1 MNLEIATRLV
11 GLRKANKLS
20 QEALAE
26 KLGISRQAVSKWE
39 RAEASPDT
47 DNLIALAKLYH
58 VSLDELLKINE
69 EEETD
74 SAGGV
79 DVGTDGIAGGSA
91 ASAGMRGAESEV
103 LPVGM
108 RGAEGEVLPVGTQEV
123 GESITEQV
131 TGSSREGGQE
141 GTGVGED
148 DVYIGLKGIHVKSH
162 SGEEV
167 HIDRRGIHV
176 RDMKSDV
183 HIGGNGV
190 FVNGEKVRSVEI
202 PLGVLAIIIYIV
214 IGFCFDLWHP
224 GWLLFILIPIISSLV
239 DAVCKRDAS
248 LFLYPVF
255 AFGIF
260 LYAGIVHTL
269 WHPAWVI
276 FLTIPIFYFLT
287 GAVKDRAEKE

>member
-69 EEETD
+69 EEERD

-91 ASAGMRGAESEV
+91 ASAGMRGAE
-103 LPVGM
+103 
-108 RGAEGEVLPVGTQEV
+108 GEVLPADTREA

-141 GTGVGED
+141 DTGVGED

-248 LFLYPVF
+248 LFQYPVF

-287 GAVKDRAEKE
+287 GSMKDRAEKE

>member
-91 ASAGMRGAESEV
+91 ASAGMRGAE
-103 LPVGM
+103 
-108 RGAEGEVLPVGTQEV
+108 GEVLPADTREA
-123 GESITEQV
+123 GESITEQAA
-131 TGSSREGGQE
+131 GSCREGGQE

-248 LFLYPVF
+248 LFQYPVF

-260 LYAGIVHTL
+260 LYAGIVHSL
-269 WHPAWVI
+269 WHPAWVS

-287 GAVKDRAEKE
+287 GAVKNRAEKE

>member
-69 EEETD
+69 EEERD

-79 DVGTDGIAGGSA
+79 DVGTDGIAGGSG
-91 ASAGMRGAESEV
+91 ASA
-103 LPVGM
+103 GM
-108 RGAEGEVLPVGTQEV
+108 RGAEGEVLPADTREA
-123 GESITEQV
+123 GESITEQAA
-131 TGSSREGGQE
+131 GSCREGGQE
-141 GTGVGED
+141 GTGGGED

-248 LFLYPVF
+248 LFQYPVF

-269 WHPAWVI
+269 WHLAWVV
-276 FLTIPIFYFLT
+276 FLFFSIFYFLT
-287 GAVKDRAEKE
+287 GAVKNRAEKE

>member
-69 EEETD
+69 EEERD

-91 ASAGMRGAESEV
+91 ASAGMRGAE
-103 LPVGM
+103 
-108 RGAEGEVLPVGTQEV
+108 GEVLPADTREA
-123 GESITEQV
+123 GESITEQAA
-131 TGSSREGGQE
+131 GSCREGGQE
-141 GTGVGED
+141 GTGGGED

-176 RDMKSDV
+176 RDRKSDV

-248 LFLYPVF
+248 LFQYPVF

-269 WHPAWVI
+269 WHLAWVV

-287 GAVKDRAEKE
+287 GAVKNRAEKE

>member
-91 ASAGMRGAESEV
+91 ASAGMRGAE
-103 LPVGM
+103 
-108 RGAEGEVLPVGTQEV
+108 GEVLPADTPED
-123 GESITEQV
+123 GESITEQAA
-131 TGSSREGGQE
+131 GSCREGGQE
-141 GTGVGED
+141 GTGGGED

-248 LFLYPVF
+248 LFQYPVF

-269 WHPAWVI
+269 WHPAWVV

>member
-69 EEETD
+69 EEERD

-91 ASAGMRGAESEV
+91 ASAGMRGAE
-103 LPVGM
+103 
-108 RGAEGEVLPVGTQEV
+108 GEVLPADTREA
-123 GESITEQV
+123 GESITEQAA
-131 TGSSREGGQE
+131 GSSREGGQE

-176 RDMKSDV
+176 RDRKSDV

-248 LFLYPVF
+248 LFQYPVF

-260 LYAGIVHTL
+260 LYAGIVHSL
-269 WHPAWVI
+269 WHPAWVS

-287 GAVKDRAEKE
+287 GAVKDRAERE

>member
-69 EEETD
+69 EEERD

-91 ASAGMRGAESEV
+91 ASAGMRGAE
-103 LPVGM
+103 
-108 RGAEGEVLPVGTQEV
+108 GEVLPADTREA

-141 GTGVGED
+141 DTGVGED

-248 LFLYPVF
+248 LFQYPVF

-260 LYAGIVHTL
+260 LYAGIVHAM

>member
-1 MNLEIATRLV
+1 
-11 GLRKANKLS
+11 
-20 QEALAE
+20 
-26 KLGISRQAVSKWE
+26 
-39 RAEASPDT
+39 
-47 DNLIALAKLYH
+47 
-58 VSLDELLKINE
+58 
-69 EEETD
+69 
-74 SAGGV
+74 
-79 DVGTDGIAGGSA
+79 
-91 ASAGMRGAESEV
+91 
-103 LPVGM
+103 M

-123 GESITEQV
+123 GESITEQAA
-131 TGSSREGGQE
+131 GSSREGGQE

>member
-91 ASAGMRGAESEV
+91 ASAGMRGAE
-103 LPVGM
+103 
-108 RGAEGEVLPVGTQEV
+108 GEVLPADTREA
-123 GESITEQV
+123 GESITEQAA
-131 TGSSREGGQE
+131 GSCREGGQE
-141 GTGVGED
+141 GTGGGED

-176 RDMKSDV
+176 RDRKSDV

-248 LFLYPVF
+248 LFQYPVF

-269 WHPAWVI
+269 WHPAWVV

-287 GAVKDRAEKE
+287 VAVKDRAEKE

>member
-91 ASAGMRGAESEV
+91 ASAGMRGAE
-103 LPVGM
+103 
-108 RGAEGEVLPVGTQEV
+108 GEVLPADTREA
-123 GESITEQV
+123 GESITEQAA
-131 TGSSREGGQE
+131 GSCREGGQE
-141 GTGVGED
+141 GTGGGED

-248 LFLYPVF
+248 LFQYPVF

-269 WHPAWVI
+269 WHPAWVV

-287 GAVKDRAEKE
+287 GAVKDRAERE

>member
-69 EEETD
+69 EEERD

-91 ASAGMRGAESEV
+91 ASAGMRGAE
-103 LPVGM
+103 
-108 RGAEGEVLPVGTQEV
+108 GEVLPADTREA
-123 GESITEQV
+123 GESITEQAA
-131 TGSSREGGQE
+131 GSCREGGQE
-141 GTGVGED
+141 GTGGGED

-248 LFLYPVF
+248 LFQYPVF

-287 GAVKDRAEKE
+287 GSMKDRAEKE

>member
-91 ASAGMRGAESEV
+91 ASAGMRGAE
-103 LPVGM
+103 
-108 RGAEGEVLPVGTQEV
+108 GEVLPADTREA
-123 GESITEQV
+123 GESITEQAA
-131 TGSSREGGQE
+131 GSCREGGQE
-141 GTGVGED
+141 GTGGGED

-248 LFLYPVF
+248 LFQYPVF

-260 LYAGIVHTL
+260 LYAGIVHSL
-269 WHPAWVI
+269 WHPAWVV

-287 GAVKDRAEKE
+287 GAVKDRAERE

>member
-91 ASAGMRGAESEV
+91 ASAGMRGAE
-103 LPVGM
+103 
-108 RGAEGEVLPVGTQEV
+108 GEVLPADTREA
-123 GESITEQV
+123 GESITEQAA
-131 TGSSREGGQE
+131 GSCREGGQE

-176 RDMKSDV
+176 RDRKSDV

-248 LFLYPVF
+248 LFQYPVF

-269 WHPAWVI
+269 WHPAWVV

>member
-91 ASAGMRGAESEV
+91 ASAGMRGAE
-103 LPVGM
+103 
-108 RGAEGEVLPVGTQEV
+108 GEVLPADTREA
-123 GESITEQV
+123 GESITEQAA
-131 TGSSREGGQE
+131 GSCREGGQE

-176 RDMKSDV
+176 RDRKSDV

-239 DAVCKRDAS
+239 DAVCKRDVS
-248 LFLYPVF
+248 LFQYPVF

-269 WHPAWVI
+269 WHPAWVV

>member
-91 ASAGMRGAESEV
+91 ASAGMRGAE
-103 LPVGM
+103 
-108 RGAEGEVLPVGTQEV
+108 GEVLPADTREA

-141 GTGVGED
+141 DTGVGED

-176 RDMKSDV
+176 RDRKSDV

-248 LFLYPVF
+248 LFQYPVF

-269 WHPAWVI
+269 WHPAWVV

-287 GAVKDRAEKE
+287 GAVKDRAERE

>member
-11 GLRKANKLS
+11 ELRKANKLS

-58 VSLDELLKINE
+58 VSLDELLKINK

-79 DVGTDGIAGGSA
+79 EVGTDGIAGGSA
-91 ASAGMRGAESEV
+91 ASAGMRGAE
-103 LPVGM
+103 
-108 RGAEGEVLPVGTQEV
+108 GEVLPADTREA
-123 GESITEQV
+123 GESITEQAA
-131 TGSSREGGQE
+131 GSSREGGQE

-248 LFLYPVF
+248 LFQYPVF

-269 WHPAWVI
+269 WHPAWVV
-276 FLTIPIFYFLT
+276 FLAIPIFYFLT
-287 GAVKDRAEKE
+287 GSMKDRAEKE

>member
-11 GLRKANKLS
+11 ELRKANKLS

-69 EEETD
+69 EEERG

-91 ASAGMRGAESEV
+91 VSA
-103 LPVGM
+103 GM
-108 RGAEGEVLPVGTQEV
+108 RGAEGEVLPADTREA
-123 GESITEQV
+123 GESITEQAA
-131 TGSSREGGQE
+131 GSCREGGQE
-141 GTGVGED
+141 DTGVGED

-239 DAVCKRDAS
+239 DAVCKRDVS
-248 LFLYPVF
+248 LFQYPVF

-269 WHPAWVI
+269 WHPAWVV

>member
-91 ASAGMRGAESEV
+91 ASAGMRGAE
-103 LPVGM
+103 
-108 RGAEGEVLPVGTQEV
+108 GEVLPADTREA
-123 GESITEQV
+123 GESITEQAA
-131 TGSSREGGQE
+131 GSCREGGQE

-248 LFLYPVF
+248 LFQYPVF

-269 WHPAWVI
+269 WHPAWVV

>member
-69 EEETD
+69 EEERD

-91 ASAGMRGAESEV
+91 ASAGMRGAE
-103 LPVGM
+103 
-108 RGAEGEVLPVGTQEV
+108 GEVLPADTREA
-123 GESITEQV
+123 GESITEQAA
-131 TGSSREGGQE
+131 GSSREGGQE

-176 RDMKSDV
+176 RDRKSDV

-248 LFLYPVF
+248 LFQYPVF

-269 WHPAWVI
+269 WHPAWVS

-287 GAVKDRAEKE
+287 GSMKDRAEKE

>member
-69 EEETD
+69 EEERD

-91 ASAGMRGAESEV
+91 ASAGMRGAE
-103 LPVGM
+103 
-108 RGAEGEVLPVGTQEV
+108 GEVLPADTREA

-141 GTGVGED
+141 DTGVGED

-248 LFLYPVF
+248 LFQYPVF

-269 WHPAWVI
+269 WHLAWVV

-287 GAVKDRAEKE
+287 GAVKNRAEKE

>member
-69 EEETD
+69 EEERD

-91 ASAGMRGAESEV
+91 ASAGMRGAE
-103 LPVGM
+103 
-108 RGAEGEVLPVGTQEV
+108 GEVLPADTREA

-141 GTGVGED
+141 DTGVGED

-248 LFLYPVF
+248 LFQYPVF

-269 WHPAWVI
+269 WHPAWVV

>member
-74 SAGGV
+74 RAMPA
-79 DVGTDGIAGGSA
+79 DT
-91 ASAGMRGAESEV
+91 R
-103 LPVGM
+103 
-108 RGAEGEVLPVGTQEV
+108 EV
-123 GESITEQV
+123 GESITEQAA
-131 TGSSREGGQE
+131 GSCREGGQK

-248 LFLYPVF
+248 LFQYPVF

-269 WHPAWVI
+269 WHPAWVV

>member
-91 ASAGMRGAESEV
+91 ASAGMRGAE
-103 LPVGM
+103 
-108 RGAEGEVLPVGTQEV
+108 GEVLPADTREA
-123 GESITEQV
+123 GESITEQAA
-131 TGSSREGGQE
+131 GSCRE
-141 GTGVGED
+141 GTGGGED

-248 LFLYPVF
+248 LFQYPVF

-269 WHPAWVI
+269 WHPAWVV

>member
-69 EEETD
+69 EEERD

-91 ASAGMRGAESEV
+91 ASAGMRGAE
-103 LPVGM
+103 
-108 RGAEGEVLPVGTQEV
+108 GEVLPADTREA

-141 GTGVGED
+141 DTGVGED

-248 LFLYPVF
+248 LFQYPVF

-269 WHPAWVI
+269 WHPAWVV

-287 GAVKDRAEKE
+287 GAVKDRAERE

>member
-91 ASAGMRGAESEV
+91 ASAGMRGAE
-103 LPVGM
+103 
-108 RGAEGEVLPVGTQEV
+108 GEVLPADTREA
-123 GESITEQV
+123 GESITEQAA
-131 TGSSREGGQE
+131 GSCREGGQE
-141 GTGVGED
+141 GTGGGED

-248 LFLYPVF
+248 LFQYPVF

-269 WHPAWVI
+269 WHPAWVV

>member
-91 ASAGMRGAESEV
+91 ASAGMRGAE
-103 LPVGM
+103 
-108 RGAEGEVLPVGTQEV
+108 GEVLPADTREA
-123 GESITEQV
+123 GESITEQAA
-131 TGSSREGGQE
+131 GSCREGGQE
-141 GTGVGED
+141 GTGGGED

-224 GWLLFILIPIISSLV
+224 GWLLFVLIPIISSLV

-248 LFLYPVF
+248 LFQYPVF

-269 WHPAWVI
+269 WHPAWVV

-287 GAVKDRAEKE
+287 GAVKDRAERE

>member
-91 ASAGMRGAESEV
+91 ASAGMRGAE
-103 LPVGM
+103 
-108 RGAEGEVLPVGTQEV
+108 GEVLPADTREA
-123 GESITEQV
+123 GESITEQAA
-131 TGSSREGGQE
+131 GSCREGGQE
-141 GTGVGED
+141 GTGGGED

>member
-91 ASAGMRGAESEV
+91 ASAGMRGAE
-103 LPVGM
+103 
-108 RGAEGEVLPVGTQEV
+108 GEVLPADTREA
-123 GESITEQV
+123 GESITEQAA
-131 TGSSREGGQE
+131 GSCREGGQE
-141 GTGVGED
+141 GTGGGED

-248 LFLYPVF
+248 LFQYPVF

-260 LYAGIVHTL
+260 LYAGIVHSL

>member
-91 ASAGMRGAESEV
+91 ASAGMRGAE
-103 LPVGM
+103 
-108 RGAEGEVLPVGTQEV
+108 GEVLPADTREA
-123 GESITEQV
+123 GESITEQAA
-131 TGSSREGGQE
+131 GSCREGGQE
-141 GTGVGED
+141 GTGGGED

-248 LFLYPVF
+248 LFQYPVF

-260 LYAGIVHTL
+260 LYAGIVHSL
-269 WHPAWVI
+269 WHPAWVS

-287 GAVKDRAEKE
+287 GAVKNRAEKE

>member
-69 EEETD
+69 EEERD

-91 ASAGMRGAESEV
+91 ASAGMRGAE
-103 LPVGM
+103 
-108 RGAEGEVLPVGTQEV
+108 GEVLPADTREA

-141 GTGVGED
+141 DTGVGED

-248 LFLYPVF
+248 LFQYPVF

-269 WHPAWVI
+269 WHPAWVV

-287 GAVKDRAEKE
+287 GVVKDRAEKE